1 MRIAY
6 ISYEHPLSIGTGGI
20 GTYVSQIGKVMAAR
34 NHDTELFCGTADET
48 SSYLEINGY
57 RLNLIPCKN
66 KTAFKNAVVSVFAER
81 HDFRHFEIIESPE
94 FGADG
99 LEIKKKFPEIPL
111 VVKLHTPSFLI
122 SRLNAYKN
130 GILHKLRFLTGGLI
144 RFERNKPYWL
154 YDQNDDPEFELYELA
169 ESVIS
174 PSSSLAKIVKITWRN
189 IKEIKIIPN
198 PFAVYQRPFKA
209 LPPKLP
215 GHVMVTFIG
224 KLEKRK
230 GILDLMKAIPL
241 VLQEFPG
248 VKFYFAG
255 SPSGSPMPGLN
266 MDDYLKKKLKRHLH
280 SLNFLG
286 FLHSEEVFELI
297 NASDICVFPSLWE
310 NFPYA
315 CLEAMSAGKGV
326 IGTDNGGMADLI
338 SDKVNGLLIPP
349 RSPKS
354 IFRAIRSFISNPD
367 QLLSLG
373 KRAKTDIAEKYNEEI
388 IGKMTEDIYRQT
400 ILAHQ

>member
-34 NHDTELFCGTADET
+34 NHDTEIFCGSLAET
-48 SSYLEINGY
+48 PSYIEMNGY

-66 KTAFKNAVVSVFAER
+66 KTLFKNAVIVVFAER
-81 HDFRHFEIIESPE
+81 HSIRRFELIESPE

-111 VVKLHTPSFLI
+111 VVKLHTPSFLV

-130 GILHKLRFLTGGLI
+130 GILQKLRFLAGGLI
-144 RFERNKPYWL
+144 RFERNKPYWV
-154 YDQNDDPEFELYELA
+154 YDQNTDPEFELYQLA

-174 PSSSLAKIVKITWRN
+174 PSSSLAKIVRATWRTG
-189 IKEIKIIPN
+189 KEIKIIPN
-198 PFAVYQRPFKA
+198 PFTAYQRAFKA
-209 LPPKLP
+209 LPPEIP
-215 GHVMVTFIG
+215 PPIIVTFIG

-230 GILDLMKAIPL
+230 GVLDLMKAIPL
-241 VLQEFPG
+241 VLGEFPE

-255 SPSGSPMPGLN
+255 SPSDSPIPGLN
-266 MDDYLKKKLKRHLH
+266 MDDYLKKKLKKHLH

-286 FLHSEEVFELI
+286 FLHTEEVFELI
-297 NASDICVFPSLWE
+297 DTSHICIFPSLWE

-315 CLEAMSAGKGV
+315 CLEAMSAGRGV
-326 IGTDNGGMADLI
+326 IGTDNGGMADMI

-354 IFRAIRSFISNPD
+354 IFRAIRSFVSSPD
-367 QLLSLG
+367 QLLNLG
-373 KRAKTDIAEKYNEEI
+373 KRAKTDVAEKYNEEI
-388 IGKMTEDIYRQT
+388 IGKMTEDVYLQT
-400 ILAHQ
+400 IRLRQ